1 MRFLLVCCLFFSTV
15 SIAQVNLTNG
25 LVAYYQFSGNANDA
39 SGNNIN
45 GSVVN
50 ATLTTDR
57 FGNSNSAYLFDG
69 SSSYIQLPY
78 SNLYNFSPSG
88 SFSISVWLQPQ
99 LNSLYGAQALVVK
112 SPPNSNYHAS
122 FWNYGSYLLNDKFM
136 TGYSNTN
143 FLISNTSITFNQCW
157 YNYVITYNDGIWKMY
172 INGVLEKSE
181 TSQNYRIL
189 QDGANS
195 KIGIGRKGEASGD
208 YYKGKLDEIRIYNR
222 VLSQAEVSAIYD
234 NYDCANATAVNASF
248 TAPDTV
254 CVNTAVNIINTT
266 PGASTYYWN
275 FCTANINLVPDG
287 LNLGNV
293 NSTLS
298 APTFIEIANDN
309 GTYYGFVIN
318 NTRSLVRL
326 NFGNSLLNMPTAVNL
341 GSFGGVLPIDTEGLQ
356 VVKSGNNWIVIA
368 AGGNPSIGNTSRIV
382 KIDFGNNLN
391 NNTPIAT
398 DWGNIGN
405 LYNPMEIHIF
415 KDGTNWFG
423 LTVNSENNTITR
435 FSFGA
440 DFTNTPSAVNLG
452 NIGNLNHPG
461 GVYAINDNGFWRV
474 FIGNAGNGTITRLD
488 FGASLLNIPSG
499 VNLGNPNGKFTEIR
513 DLVIMKYCDS
523 YVGFA
528 VNKTPSQATDGLVR
542 LNFSTLTSQPTAT
555 SLGNIGNLNFPHSLS
570 SFFRIGSDLYA
581 FSTNVFSN
589 SITRFRFTGCNNA
602 SLPNSTLQTP
612 PSVTYNTPGVYNIN
626 LSVDEGLPTQSSYC
640 KQIVVVAK
648 PNVDAGSNVSVC
660 LNEPVQV
667 NATSSGTS
675 YSWSPLNG
683 VSNANILNPV
693 ITTATTAKYYLTAS
707 NGYCSNQDSI
717 TITIAPKGNLSGDF
731 NFTQD
736 VCNPK
741 SYKFYGVTANATS
754 FKWLFDDGLPASTIL
769 NPSVVYNNFGNRT
782 VKFILNSNYCTDT
795 ITKIIKVTL
804 LSDGQT
810 NINASKLNLCPGDS
824 SLLEAPVALN
834 YCWTPA
840 ATLNNSGVNNPIAK
854 PTSATVYYLNSTRE
868 SGSLFSNGT
877 FSAGNNGFTSDYIY
891 ATNNTTQAQYAIGTN
906 AQLWNASLASCT
918 NVNQAGY
925 MMVNA
930 NNVIGATVWKQ
941 SGINIKTNT
950 DYIFSVKITSLK
962 TGNAAKLKF
971 SINNTI
977 FSPDILA
984 GSNTCSW
991 NQFFIVW
998 NSGNKTT
1005 ATIALLNNNAVSGS
1019 YFALDDISF
1028 GEYILRRDTIKLSMF
1043 PLIPHNPTKNVEIC
1057 QDDSTILKTAYT
1069 NLNNLWNNGTTD
1081 SITTVKNAGYYWV
1094 QSTNGACFNTDS
1106 FYVKLNAKPAIS
1118 LSSNISMCENTSA
1131 QLIVT
1136 GSNTYTYN
1144 WSPVTALS
1152 NPNIQSPVANPLT
1165 TTQYVVKATDL
1176 NGCKTFDTVLVD
1188 VKPKPVFSI
1197 SPVNTGFCKGDSV
1210 LIKVSQNADTYQW
1223 LGNNISSP
1231 TAASSVVKP
1240 ITSSVYKVVVKSVAC
1255 NLQDTLTANVEVHP
1269 NPVIKASKSN
1279 DIDCTQSSAKLNA
1292 TGGVS
1297 YLWYPSTGLSANN
1310 IANPVATIQSSRT
1323 YKVIGVSDKGCKDSA
1338 TVNVQVLTTGNNQ
1351 FYLPDAFTP
1360 NGDGLNDCFGV
1371 KNWGFT
1377 TKFDM
1382 SVYNRYGQVIFK
1394 TTDATECWN
1403 GSFNGMPQPTG
1414 TYVYMISAETPCG
1427 KTFKKGTVV
1436 LLR

>member
-143 FLISNTSITFNQCW
+143 FLVSNTSITFNQCW
-157 YNYVITYNDGIWKMY
+157 YNYVFTYNDGIWKMY

-222 VLSQAEVSAIYD
+222 ILSQAEVSAIYD

-248 TAPDTV
+248 TALDTV
-254 CVNTAVNIINTT
+254 CVNSSVSLINTSSNATTHYWSFGYPNFSAT
-266 PGASTYYWN
+266 PTGINYG
-275 FCTANINLVPDG
+275 NINGNFG
-287 LNLGNV
+287 LPV
-293 NSTLS
+293 FTE
-298 APTFIEIANDN
+298 FANDN
-309 GTYYGFVIN
+309 GTWYGLVVN
-318 NTRSLVRL
+318 NSPGGLVRL
-326 NFGNSLLNMPTAVNL
+326 NFGNSILNTPTSTNLGNFVGNISNSSQGIQLVRLNNKWIAIIVGGDPADGSSSRILKLDFGNSLANTPVITNWGNVGNLDYPTDIYVFNQNGSWYGIVDNYWTGTLTRFSFGTDFSGVPTAVNL
-341 GSFGGVLPIDTEGLQ
+341 GSFAGMNLPSGICP
-356 VVKSGNNWIVIA
+356 VKAPNGNWSIFVCNYGGNNI
-368 AGGNPSIGNTSRIV
+368 SR
-382 KIDFGNNLN
+382 IDFGNSLLN
-391 NNTPIAT
+391 NPISST
-398 DWGNIGN
+398 
-405 LYNPMEIHIF
+405 
-415 KDGTNWFG
+415 
-423 LTVNSENNTITR
+423 
-435 FSFGA
+435 
-440 DFTNTPSAVNLG
+440 NLG
-452 NIGNLNHPG
+452 NIGGILNQPRDMNIMVDCGQIIGYMLNG
-461 GVYAINDNGFWRV
+461 GN
-474 FIGNAGNGTITRLD
+474 NA
-488 FGASLLNIPSG
+488 LL
-499 VNLGNPNGKFTEIR
+499 K
-513 DLVIMKYCDS
+513 
-523 YVGFA
+523 
-528 VNKTPSQATDGLVR
+528 
-542 LNFSTLTSQPTAT
+542 LNFLNDILTTPTVT
-555 SLGNIGNLNFPHSLS
+555 SLGNIGNLSAPHSIS
-570 SFFRIGSDLYA
+570 KITRVDNDLYG
-581 FSTNVFSN
+581 FIQNVGSN
-589 SITRFRFTGCNNA
+589 SLTRIKFSGST
-602 SLPNSTLQTP
+602 SISQPSSTLQTP
-612 PSVTYNTPGVYNIN
+612 PLFSYTAPGVYNIN

-660 LNEPVQV
+660 PNEPVQI

-693 ITTATTAKYYLTAS
+693 ITTAATAKYYLTAS

-741 SYKFYGVTANATS
+741 SYKFYGVTANTTS

-769 NPSVVYNNFGNRT
+769 NPSVVYNNYGNRT

-795 ITKIIKVTL
+795 ITKIIKVAL

-1118 LSSNISMCENTSA
+1118 LSSNVSMCENTSA

-1255 NLQDTLTANVEVHP
+1255 NLQDTLTANVDVYP

-1279 DIDCTQSSAKLNA
+1279 DIDCNQLSATLNA

-1382 SVYNRYGQVIFK
+1382 SIYNRYGQVIFK

-1403 GSFNGMPQPTG
+1403 GSFNGIPQPTG